1 MPTLEAAMEV
11 LSSKFWRF
19 MRRHS
24 RFFDFSKIVKLHDL
38 GKKWS
43 LKPICFINNNRKANE

>member
-19 MRRHS
+19 TRRHS
-24 RFFDFSKIVKLHDL
+24 RFFDFSKIVRLHDL
-38 GKKWS
+38 TKKWS
-43 LKPICFINNNRKANE
+43 LKPNCVDN